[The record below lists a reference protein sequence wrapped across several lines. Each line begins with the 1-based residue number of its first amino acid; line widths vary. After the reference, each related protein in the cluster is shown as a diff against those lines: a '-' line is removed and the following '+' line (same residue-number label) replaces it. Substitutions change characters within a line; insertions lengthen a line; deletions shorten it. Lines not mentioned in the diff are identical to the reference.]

1 MAYLNYEDAYPGL
14 QYLPSSRNW
23 WAWFKGT
30 SPACVHV
37 GSAGDWV
44 ATLIPDTLYLRGKRA
59 LRRDPARPEV
69 TLCLDCLED
78 VAGRE
83 LAEYDGRVVAFE
95 PHEGDFTQYFF
106 VAREDFVAAGMA
118 PDVLSAIESRLAQDG
133 GKCLKCSLR
142 ATWLWFSREQVSSL
156 DQIERVREAEGERYC
171 SRHGAKK
178 IWEAFEKIRKA
189 DIFYVNL
196 PYGAAEI
203 GRAHV

>member
-23 WAWFKGT
+23 WAWFKGA

-37 GSAGDWV
+37 GSAGHWV

-69 TLCLDCLED
+69 TLCLDCLEG
-78 VAGRE
+78 VAGPE

-106 VAREDFVAAGMA
+106 VAREDFEAAGVAAE
-118 PDVLSAIESRLAQDG
+118 VVSAIESRLAQDA
-133 GKCLKCSLR
+133 GKCRECSLR
-142 ATWLWFSREQVSSL
+142 ATWLWFSHEQVASL
-156 DQIERVREAEGERYC
+156 DQIDRVREAQGEKYC
-171 SRHGAKK
+171 PRHGAEKF
-178 IWEAFEKIRKA
+178 WETFAKMDKA
-189 DIFYVNL
+189 DIFYVKL
-196 PYGAAEI
+196 PYGTAGAYVWI
-203 GRAHV
+203 